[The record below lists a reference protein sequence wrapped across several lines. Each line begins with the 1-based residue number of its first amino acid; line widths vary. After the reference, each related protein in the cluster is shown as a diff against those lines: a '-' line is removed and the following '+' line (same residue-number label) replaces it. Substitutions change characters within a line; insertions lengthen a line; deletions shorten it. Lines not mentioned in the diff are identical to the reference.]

1 MTPMWDDFQREILA
15 ALGHPPLVLAP
26 RELPEDPLL
35 HALLR
40 AAARDAGA
48 DDLDAVLRVLPATS
62 SLRGDA
68 SAKRALWP
76 RLRRF
81 RRRAP

>member
-1 MTPMWDDFQREILA
+1 MPMWDEFQREILA
-15 ALGHPPLVLAP
+15 ALGVAPLLLAP
-26 RELPEDPLL
+26 RELPDDALL

-40 AAARDAGA
+40 AAGRDAHA
-48 DDLDAVLRVLPATS
+48 SDLEAVLHSLPPTR

-76 RLRRF
+76 QLRRA
-81 RRRAP
+81 RRPLP